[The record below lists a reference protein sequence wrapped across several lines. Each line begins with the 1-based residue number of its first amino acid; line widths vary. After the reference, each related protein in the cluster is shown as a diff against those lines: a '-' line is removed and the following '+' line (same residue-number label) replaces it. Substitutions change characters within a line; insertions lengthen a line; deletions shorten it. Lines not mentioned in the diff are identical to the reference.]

1 MSMSLE
7 ERVITLF
14 NNDNNN
20 VFKAQIT
27 IEMINQIKSVLIN
40 AILLFRYIILYYLI
54 TV

>member
-1 MSMSLE
+1 MVINAHNCIMFMQSLE

-27 IEMINQIKSVLIN
+27 II
-40 AILLFRYIILYYLI
+40 
-54 TV
+54 